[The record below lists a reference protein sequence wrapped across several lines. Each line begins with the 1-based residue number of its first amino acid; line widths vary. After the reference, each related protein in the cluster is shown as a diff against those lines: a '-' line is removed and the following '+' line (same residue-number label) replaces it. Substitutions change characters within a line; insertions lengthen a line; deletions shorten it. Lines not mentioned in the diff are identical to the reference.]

1 MFTFCPPKILDDL
14 KSETFPDG
22 MRYYTLPD
30 GTKLPSVTTVIGAQ
44 KKEGIMKWR
53 KRVGEAEANRISKQ
67 ATGRGTNVHT
77 LCERYLNNEKLGTI
91 MPDALEMFQS
101 IKPLLNRIDNIH
113 YQECALWSKQ
123 LGMAGRVDCI
133 GEFDGVLSVIDFK
146 TSKKIKEL
154 AHIED
159 YFWQTS
165 AYALMYEE
173 MIGTPIDN
181 LVIIM
186 AVENEAPLVFQQKTA
201 DHIPGLVKAID
212 YYQKNVAKA

>member
-1 MFTFCPPKILDDL
+1 MFTFCPPKDLIDL

-30 GTKLPSVTTVIGAQ
+30 GSKLPSVTTVIGAQ

-101 IKPLLNRIDNIH
+101 IKPQLNRINNIH

-146 TSKKIKEL
+146 TSKKIKEM

-186 AVENEAPLVFQQKTA
+186 AVENEAPLVFQQKTD